1 MTVDQIEY
9 YELLK
14 AAISESK
21 TSRLLNGLD
30 DAKGIEREL
39 ILKDLREREIEA

>member
-14 AAISESK
+14 IAISEAK
-21 TSRLLNGLD
+21 TSRLLDGLD
-30 DAKGIEREL
+30 DAKGIEWEL
-39 ILKDLREREIEA
+39 ILEALRGRGIEA